1 MKLKLRLLAFG
12 FALACSLHVQAAM
25 QPDLSSLN
33 AVPRHAVAAS
43 TVAKALAQVSDK
55 SRPLRFAVLADL
67 PVALDGGLW
76 DRAPDDRARWRA
88 RVSSAGALA
97 IALEFSR
104 FSLPAGAELWIYDAR
119 GELVQGPYSR
129 RDQTPEGK
137 LWTALVPGDE
147 AVIEL
152 RVPEAQKSAVS
163 LQLGK
168 LSHAYLDISKAAV
181 DAPAKSGSCNIDVIC
196 SDGDNWRN
204 EIRSVALLS
213 IGNEYV
219 CSGQLV
225 NNARRDRSPLLLTAN
240 HCEIGQA
247 YPASSV
253 VTYWNYQTSTC
264 NRAVPNG
271 SLSQSISGAS
281 LLAGDVGSDFTLVR
295 LSSTPPAAYNVYYA
309 GWDAGSATP
318 RSGVAVHH
326 PAGDEKRISTYTS
339 SASAQTVC
347 IDGEA
352 CTRRV
357 RAWQVNW
364 ARGTTEQGSSGGG
377 LWNQDHRLVGVLSG
391 GNASCTNTGG
401 SDYFARLN
409 AAYQA
414 NSASSGQ
421 LKAWL
426 DPDNS
431 GITSL
436 GGLDSREVT
445 GPDDEDGE
453 GSGGGSLGGGL
464 LAALA
469 ALAGLRRLTSR
480 RACRA

>member
-76 DRAPDDRARWRA
+76 DRAPDDRARWRS
-88 RVSSAGALA
+88 RVSSSGALA

-104 FSLPAGAELWIYDAR
+104 FALPAGAELWIYDAR

-168 LSHAYLDISKAAV
+168 LSHAYLDIGRAAV
-181 DAPAKSGSCNIDVIC
+181 DAPAKSGSCNVDAIC
-196 SDGDNWRN
+196 SDGDNWRD

-240 HCEIGQA
+240 CF
-247 YPASSV
+247 P
-253 VTYWNYQTSTC
+253 T
-264 NRAVPNG
+264 
-271 SLSQSISGAS
+271 
-281 LLAGDVGSDFTLVR
+281 F
-295 LSSTPPAAYNVYYA
+295 
-309 GWDAGSATP
+309 
-318 RSGVAVHH
+318 
-326 PAGDEKRISTYTS
+326 
-339 SASAQTVC
+339 
-347 IDGEA
+347 
-352 CTRRV
+352 
-357 RAWQVNW
+357 
-364 ARGTTEQGSSGGG
+364 
-377 LWNQDHRLVGVLSG
+377 
-391 GNASCTNTGG
+391 
-401 SDYFARLN
+401 
-409 AAYQA
+409 
-414 NSASSGQ
+414 
-421 LKAWL
+421 
-426 DPDNS
+426 
-431 GITSL
+431 
-436 GGLDSREVT
+436 
-445 GPDDEDGE
+445 
-453 GSGGGSLGGGL
+453 
-464 LAALA
+464 
-469 ALAGLRRLTSR
+469 
-480 RACRA
+480 